1 MEGAMKTTKKAKT
14 EVKRAAKG
22 SLSRTAVRD
31 LELLDPAA
39 RKLKGGVYRP
49 GRKRGP
55 R

>member
-1 MEGAMKTTKKAKT
+1 MKKTTKAKA

-22 SLSRTAVRD
+22 PLGPRAVRD

-39 RKLKGGVYRP
+39 RKLKGGMTRP
-49 GRKRGP
+49 RKPRGP